1 MPINTEQANGP
12 RAGWLGLLLC
22 ATPLIHY
29 LFTLLFYVCASASLG
44 EWADPMGGHDPKGFF
59 GGIPAFL
66 SIVLMILSFAVG
78 PLVIF
83 HGYRKKRISQY
94 LIIYGLSLVF
104 SIALF
109 RIATP
114 WLGTWIAD

>member
-1 MPINTEQANGP
+1 MSE
-12 RAGWLGLLLC
+12 RADTPSTSWPALFLC
-22 ATPLIHY
+22 GTPLIHY
-29 LFTLLFYVCASASLG
+29 TVTLLFYVCASASLG

-94 LIIYGLSLVF
+94 LIIYGISLVF